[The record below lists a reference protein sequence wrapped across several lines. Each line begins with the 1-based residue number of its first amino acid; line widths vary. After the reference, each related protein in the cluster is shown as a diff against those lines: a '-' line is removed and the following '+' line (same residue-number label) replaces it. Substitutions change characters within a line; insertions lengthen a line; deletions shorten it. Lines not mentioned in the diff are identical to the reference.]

1 MNSHIGISACA
12 LAIIW
17 PAGSFAENQ
26 TTSGGGLEEIVVTA
40 QRRSENLQNVPV
52 AVTAISA
59 AQLEASGINTSQD
72 LSLVT
77 PGLVTPQA
85 AGYIQPHIRG
95 VGTTSNGPGI
105 EMPVA
110 TYIDGV
116 YLASAPASLMTLNS
130 VERIEVLK
138 GPQGTL
144 FGRNATGGLIQV
156 VTKDPQHD
164 PSLSSDI
171 TYGNYQD
178 VASDLYA
185 TAGLTSNLAADIALR
200 YEYQGEAW
208 GRNLDTGEPVGRLSN
223 DVASRTK
230 FLFDASD
237 TTQIRLALDY
247 EQRKTSRDTQ
257 HTVPGY
263 PVNFSNPF
271 FGGPFNYGTAFDI
284 NNNIQPQ
291 NRLKAGGAA
300 LQINHDFG
308 PVLLQSIT
316 AWRQSFF
323 FFPLDTDQT
332 PIDIL
337 SINAKAD
344 SKQFSQEIQLSS
356 GRAEDLKWV
365 TGVYYF
371 YALDK
376 WDPLIIGFGPSV
388 ISPIPRVPVS
398 IIENDSQRTDSI
410 AGYAQATW
418 EFLPGTNATAGLR
431 YTNEDKKL
439 AGTEEFSVAG
449 SPGPTTP
456 IPPPGAGIPAKS
468 SFSNLSYR
476 VALDQK
482 FGPNV
487 LGYVSFN
494 TGFKSGGY
502 NLTLATN
509 PAYRPETI
517 RSAEIGLKTELFD
530 KHLRL
535 NAAVFHYDY
544 SNIQVG
550 RFAAGTEAIYNGAA
564 AKIYG
569 LDLDVDFVLTQELT
583 LSGGLSYLHD
593 RFTSFPN
600 ADYFVPGGGC
610 VPVAPGVP
618 CAGDAAGNKLAYSP
632 TFTYNIG
639 GNYRHEF
646 SAGALSMNVT
656 YYHSSR
662 LYAAPDNWLY
672 QGDFGIVNASIM
684 WTDPGNRYSI
694 KAWGKNL
701 GSTIYATSLIEAN
714 QGNLRALGSPVTYGV
729 TFGVKL

>member
-1 MNSHIGISACA
+1 MNSRIGISACA
-12 LAIIW
+12 LAIIG
-17 PAGSFAENQ
+17 PAGSFAQNQ
-26 TTSGGGLEEIVVTA
+26 TTSEGGLEEIVVTA
-40 QRRSENLQNVPV
+40 QRRSENLQNVPI
-52 AVTAISA
+52 AITAISA

-116 YLASAPASLMTLNS
+116 YLASAPASLMTLIGID
-130 VERIEVLK
+130 RIEVLK

-164 PSLSSDI
+164 ASLSSDV

-178 VASDLYA
+178 AAFDLYA
-185 TAGLTSNLAADIALR
+185 TAGLTSKLAADIAVR
-200 YEYQGEAW
+200 YESQGEAW
-208 GRNLDTGEPVGRLSN
+208 GRNLYNGQPVGRLNN

-247 EQRKTSRDTQ
+247 EQRTTSRDTQ

-263 PVNFSNPF
+263 PVTFSTPF

-284 NNNIQPQ
+284 NNNVQPQ
-291 NRLKAGGAA
+291 NNLKAGGAA
-300 LQINHDFG
+300 LKINHDFG

-332 PIDIL
+332 PVDIL
-337 SINAKAD
+337 SIDATAD
-344 SKQFSQEIQLSS
+344 TQQFSQEVQLSS
-356 GRAEDLKWV
+356 AHNEVLKWV
-365 TGVYYF
+365 TGVYY
-371 YALDK
+371 YHARDQ

-388 ISPIPRVPVS
+388 ISPVPGLPVA
-398 IIENDSQRTDSI
+398 IIENDSQETNSI

-439 AGTEEFSVAG
+439 AGTEEFSVAA
-449 SPGPTTP
+449 SPGPLTP
-456 IPPPGAGIPAKS
+456 IPPPGAGIPAES
-468 SFSNLSYR
+468 SFNNLSYR
-476 VALDQK
+476 VALDHQ
-482 FGPNV
+482 FGQNI
-487 LGYVSFN
+487 LGYVSYN

-509 PAYRPETI
+509 PVYQPETI
-517 RSAEIGLKTELFD
+517 RSAEIGLKSELFD

-535 NAAVFHYDY
+535 NVAGFHYDY
-544 SNIQVG
+544 TNIQVG
-550 RFAAGTEAIYNGAA
+550 RFTAGTEAIYNGAA

-569 LDLDVDFVLTQELT
+569 LDLDADYVLSPELT

-593 RFTSFPN
+593 RFSSFPN
-600 ADYFVPGGGC
+600 ADFFVPGGGC

-618 CAGDAAGNKLAYSP
+618 CAGNAAGNELAYSP
-632 TFTYNIG
+632 TFTYNVT
-639 GNYRHEF
+639 GNYRHPF
-646 SAGALSMNVT
+646 SAGTLSVNVT

-662 LYAAPDNWLY
+662 FYAAPDDYLY
-672 QGDFGIVNASIM
+672 QGDFGILNSSIM
-684 WTDPGNRYSI
+684 WADPGNRYSI

-701 GSTIYATSLIEAN
+701 GNNVYATSLIEAN
-714 QGNLRALGSPVTYGV
+714 QGSLRALGSPRTYGV
-729 TFGVKL
+729 TFGVKF

>member
-185 TAGLTSNLAADIALR
+185 TAGLTSNLAADIALH

-271 FGGPFNYGTAFDI
+271 LADRSTMERPSI
-284 NNNIQPQ
+284 
-291 NRLKAGGAA
+291 
-300 LQINHDFG
+300 
-308 PVLLQSIT
+308 SIT
-316 AWRQSFF
+316 TFSRK
-323 FFPLDTDQT
+323 TD
-332 PIDIL
+332 
-337 SINAKAD
+337 
-344 SKQFSQEIQLSS
+344 
-356 GRAEDLKWV
+356 
-365 TGVYYF
+365 
-371 YALDK
+371 
-376 WDPLIIGFGPSV
+376 
-388 ISPIPRVPVS
+388 
-398 IIENDSQRTDSI
+398 
-410 AGYAQATW
+410 
-418 EFLPGTNATAGLR
+418 
-431 YTNEDKKL
+431 
-439 AGTEEFSVAG
+439 
-449 SPGPTTP
+449 
-456 IPPPGAGIPAKS
+456 
-468 SFSNLSYR
+468 
-476 VALDQK
+476 
-482 FGPNV
+482 
-487 LGYVSFN
+487 
-494 TGFKSGGY
+494 
-502 NLTLATN
+502 
-509 PAYRPETI
+509 
-517 RSAEIGLKTELFD
+517 
-530 KHLRL
+530 
-535 NAAVFHYDY
+535 
-544 SNIQVG
+544 
-550 RFAAGTEAIYNGAA
+550 
-564 AKIYG
+564 
-569 LDLDVDFVLTQELT
+569 
-583 LSGGLSYLHD
+583 
-593 RFTSFPN
+593 
-600 ADYFVPGGGC
+600 
-610 VPVAPGVP
+610 
-618 CAGDAAGNKLAYSP
+618 
-632 TFTYNIG
+632 
-639 GNYRHEF
+639 
-646 SAGALSMNVT
+646 
-656 YYHSSR
+656 
-662 LYAAPDNWLY
+662 
-672 QGDFGIVNASIM
+672 
-684 WTDPGNRYSI
+684 
-694 KAWGKNL
+694 
-701 GSTIYATSLIEAN
+701 
-714 QGNLRALGSPVTYGV
+714 
-729 TFGVKL
+729 